1 MLTKVTT
8 SSFVPR
14 DVIETV
20 AGIYDRAR
28 GLLDRLPLSLVQ
40 LASRLAVADVFWRSS
55 QSKLASWTS
64 TIQLFANEY
73 RVPAI
78 SPEAAAYLGTATE
91 LIGSLLLF
99 AGLLSRA
106 AALALLGLVS
116 VIQLTVYPENWPDH
130 VLWASLLLL
139 ILMRGPGVFSLD
151 HLLGRIL
158 NRGP

>member
-1 MLTKVTT
+1 MQTKVTT
-8 SSFVPR
+8 PSFVPR

-20 AGIYDRAR
+20 AGTYDRAR
-28 GLLDRLPLSLVQ
+28 GLLDLAPFSLVQ
-40 LASRLAVADVFWRSS
+40 LASRIAVADVFWRSS
-55 QSKLASWTS
+55 QSKLTSWTS

-73 RVPAI
+73 KVPVI
-78 SPEAAAYLGTATE
+78 SPQTAAYLGTATE

-130 VLWASLLLL
+130 ILWASLLLL
-139 ILMRGPGVFSLD
+139 IIARGPGVVSLD
-151 HLLGRIL
+151 HLLGRIF
-158 NRGP
+158 NRVP

>member
-1 MLTKVTT
+1 MQTKVTT
-8 SSFVPR
+8 PSFVPR
-14 DVIETV
+14 DVLQGA

-28 GLLDRLPLSLVQ
+28 DMLDLAPFSLVQ
-40 LASRLAVADVFWRSS
+40 LASRIAVAEVFWRSS

-73 RVPAI
+73 KVPVI
-78 SPEAAAYLGTATE
+78 SPETAAYLGTATE

-106 AALALLGLVS
+106 AAFALLGLVS

-130 VLWASLLLL
+130 ILWASLLLM
-139 ILMRGPGVFSLD
+139 IITRGPGVFSLD
-151 HLLGRIL
+151 YLFGRIF
-158 NRGP
+158 NRIP

>member
-1 MLTKVTT
+1 MQTKVTIP
-8 SSFVPR
+8 SFVPR
-14 DVIETV
+14 DFVKTV
-20 AGIYDRAR
+20 ADTFDRAR
-28 GLLDRLPLSLVQ
+28 GRLDQVPFSLVQ
-40 LASRLAVADVFWRSS
+40 LASRIAVADVFWRSS

-73 RVPAI
+73 KVPVI
-78 SPEAAAYLGTATE
+78 SPVTAAYLGTATE

-130 VLWASLLLL
+130 ILWASLLLL
-139 ILMRGPGVFSLD
+139 LIVRGPGVVSLD
-151 HLLGRIL
+151 HLLGRIF
-158 NRGP
+158 NRGS